1 MELKNKVSGIAH
13 DTNVARITV
22 FGLPQPQLALYL
34 LFGPLADVGINVDAI
49 AHSTEPGGERADC
62 SFTVAESDLVR
73 ALAITREVACNLG
86 ARNVEGARAVGKV
99 SVVGLGVQ
107 HVPGLAAQAFA
118 VLGRAGIEIS
128 MVTTSQVRITCL
140 VPEEHVL
147 RAARLLHT
155 EFGLDRASR
164 QNEFTDAVALSIPPV
179 DSITT
184 GA

>member
-1 MELKNKVSGIAH
+1 
-13 DTNVARITV
+13 
-22 FGLPQPQLALYL
+22 
-34 LFGPLADVGINVDAI
+34 

-62 SFTVAESDLVR
+62 SFTVAESDLAR
-73 ALAITREVACNLG
+73 ALAITKEVACNLG

-107 HVPGLAAQAFA
+107 HVPGLAARAFA
-118 VLGRAGIEIS
+118 TLGRAGIAIS

-140 VPEEHVL
+140 VPQEDVI

-155 EFGLDRASR
+155 EFGLDSAEQGRDYTGSVVSI
-164 QNEFTDAVALSIPPV
+164 TPVDAVTA
-179 DSITT
+179 